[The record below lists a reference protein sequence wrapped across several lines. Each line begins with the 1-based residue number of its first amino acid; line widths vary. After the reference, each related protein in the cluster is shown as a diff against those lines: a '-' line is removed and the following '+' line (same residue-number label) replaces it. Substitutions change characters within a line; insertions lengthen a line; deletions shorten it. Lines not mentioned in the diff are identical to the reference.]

1 MSNQELAEELD
12 KPIIRKFQKRQVY
25 SSFKDNIWFT
35 DIADM
40 QLITKFNN
48 GIRFLCVII
57 FLPQYLQVFPLKDK
71 KGIKITNA
79 FQKRFDESKCKPDKI
94 WVGKGIEFYN
104 RSRKSWIK
112 NNCIEMYSTH
122 NEVLEM
128 IYQNLKN

>member
-57 FLPQYLQVFPLKDK
+57 FLPQYL
-71 KGIKITNA
+71 
-79 FQKRFDESKCKPDKI
+79 
-94 WVGKGIEFYN
+94 
-104 RSRKSWIK
+104 
-112 NNCIEMYSTH
+112 
-122 NEVLEM
+122 
-128 IYQNLKN
+128 